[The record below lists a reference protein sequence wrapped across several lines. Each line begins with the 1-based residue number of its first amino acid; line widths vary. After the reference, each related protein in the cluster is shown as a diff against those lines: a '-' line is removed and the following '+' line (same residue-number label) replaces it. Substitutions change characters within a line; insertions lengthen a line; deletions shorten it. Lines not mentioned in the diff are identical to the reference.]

1 MKLWERY
8 HTPTTVDEAVALL
21 QQYAGTARI
30 IAGGTDLLVEMR
42 EGHHDP
48 FPALIDITSIPS
60 LRTIQIEKDT
70 VYIGAG
76 VAHTPIVKNPV
87 LVERA
92 TCLVESCGVIGGPQ
106 VRNVGTLGGNVA
118 HALPAGDGTTSLVA
132 LDAEVEIFKNGKR
145 RWVNILEMFTG
156 PGQSLLDSTR
166 DVLLQFRF
174 RLSGKNEATA
184 FKRIMRPQG
193 VALPILGCAF
203 WVRLDESRE
212 YFDMVRVCIA
222 PIAPTP
228 TRISE
233 IEEVLKGQPA
243 NEVSIQ
249 KAVDTGLKVV
259 HPRTSKYRATAEYRQ
274 EMMELLLRRTLPLAI
289 ERARTGKAIP
299 EGVGLK

>member
-8 HTPTTVDEAVALL
+8 YTPTTVDEAVALL
-21 QQYAGTARI
+21 QQYAGTARV

-60 LRTIQIEKDT
+60 LRTIDLENET
-70 VYIGAG
+70 VFIGAG
-76 VAHTPIVKNPV
+76 VAHTAIVKHDT
-87 LVERA
+87 LTRRA

-132 LDAEVEIFKNGKR
+132 LDADVEIFQNGER
-145 RWVNILEMFTG
+145 RWVNILEMFKG

-166 DVLLQFRF
+166 DVLIQFRF
-174 RLSGKNEATA
+174 SLCGQHEATA

-193 VALPILGCAF
+193 VALPILGCAV
-203 WVRLDESRE
+203 WVRLDASGEN
-212 YFDMVRVCIA
+212 FDSVRVCIA
-222 PIAPTP
+222 PTAPVP

-233 IEEVLKGQPA
+233 VEEALKGQPA
-243 NEVSIQ
+243 NEASLQ
-249 KAVDTGLKVV
+249 KAVETALKVV

-274 EMMELLLRRTLPLAI
+274 EMTELLLRRTLPLAV

>member
-8 HTPTTVDEAVALL
+8 FTPTTVDEAVALL

-30 IAGGTDLLVEMR
+30 VAGGTDLLVEMR

-48 FPALIDITSIPS
+48 FPALVDITTIPS
-60 LRTIQIEKDT
+60 LNTIKIENNT

-76 VAHTPIVKNPV
+76 VPHTQIVKNTI
-87 LVERA
+87 LAAQA

-132 LDAEVEIFKNGKR
+132 LDAEVEIILNGER
-145 RWVNILEMFTG
+145 QWVNILEMFKG

-166 DVLLQFRF
+166 DMLIQFRF
-174 RLSGKNEATA
+174 QLAGKNEASA

-193 VALPILGCAF
+193 VALPILGCAV
-203 WVRLDESRE
+203 WVKLDGDTYADARI
-212 YFDMVRVCIA
+212 CIA
-222 PIAPTP
+222 PVAPTP
-228 TRISE
+228 IRIT
-233 IEEVLKGQPA
+233 EVENALRGQPA
-243 NEVSIQ
+243 NEHTLQQASEVALEI
-249 KAVDTGLKVV
+249 LK
-259 HPRTSKYRATAEYRQ
+259 PRTSKYRATADYRE
-274 EMMELLLRRTLPLAI
+274 EMIDLLLRRTLPLAV